1 MAADVWKH
9 RGLRVAADTAKH
21 QGPPAGAADVLRVA
35 AGAGT
40 AVEVGPREADTAA
53 KSHLPH
59 AIATTEYEP
68 TGPTVGFFYGAS
80 FIYRHS
86 VYEHLPRLTDSLQH
100 ASGKGVSIELGV
112 LIASR
117 SVHRGNSS

>member
-1 MAADVWKH
+1 MVAAEWKH
-9 RGLRVAADTAKH
+9 RAPLVEADTTKRQGLRVAADVRRVM
-21 QGPPAGAADVLRVA
+21 AAVA
-35 AGAGT
+35 QGT
-40 AVEVGPREADTAA
+40 AEVGLREADTAA
-53 KSHLPH
+53 KSRLSH

-68 TGPTVGFFYGAS
+68 TGPTVGFFYGAFS
-80 FIYRHS
+80 SHS